1 MASFLLNDVS
11 FLLCAPLQK
20 MPRNPLQVQHVL
32 ETMQIQPSYLQVAKQ
47 VAGTSKA
54 GRGRAEAAASF
65 SGVLQRVWS
74 ELAAYDDWIELA
86 VSDSDYAAME
96 FAFAMDFAK
105 AADPRQLPI
114 FEKTPVVKLEGE
126 DQLGDL
132 LVLALVFGG
141 SEVDQDLGGRL
152 LAQLDRARVDVGV
165 EQEGV
170 PEDFLQLLPYPVRLF
185 RGALLLLRVGRRER
199 QQESVQ
205 FVLLIA
211 LEPLH
216 GEVVLRLRQQ
226 HEHTEPVPT
235 LAPSSAAR

>member
-1 MASFLLNDVS
+1 
-11 FLLCAPLQK
+11 

-105 AADPRQLPI
+105 AVDPRQLPI

-126 DQLGDL
+126 
-132 LVLALVFGG
+132 G
-141 SEVDQDLGGRL
+141 SET
-152 LAQLDRARVDVGV
+152 V
-165 EQEGV
+165 EDEM
-170 PEDFLQLLPYPVRLF
+170 
-185 RGALLLLRVGRRER
+185 AKN
-199 QQESVQ
+199 
-205 FVLLIA
+205 
-211 LEPLH
+211 
-216 GEVVLRLRQQ
+216 EVVPDNEGITSDQQRLIRAVIEKIEAANMQIFVKTLTGKTITLEVQGSDTPGGAWWLDSARCVWCIQQRFGRPRLRDLVSFRQGRQ
-226 HEHTEPVPT
+226 
-235 LAPSSAAR
+235 LIF